1 MVFEQSK
8 SGRKGVGESDF
19 VIFNPR
25 SGILVVEVKG
35 GGVKYNPKDS
45 SHWMSVDRAGN
56 EHVIKNPFEQAKN
69 YQFKILDL
77 VKSQVRG

>member
-45 SHWMSVDRAGN
+45 SHWMSVDRVGN
-56 EHVIKNPFEQAKN
+56 EHALRTLLNKR
-69 YQFKILDL
+69 KIISL
-77 VKSQVRG
+77 RF